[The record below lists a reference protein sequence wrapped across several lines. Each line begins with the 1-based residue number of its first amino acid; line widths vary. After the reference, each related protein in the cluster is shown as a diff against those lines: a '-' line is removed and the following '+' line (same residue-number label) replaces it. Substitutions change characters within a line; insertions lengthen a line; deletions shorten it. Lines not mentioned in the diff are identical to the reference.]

1 MTHQAHSSLSFK
13 FCHEAIHVRASSMPH
28 FQSSSASRVG
38 CDIFTVAVHF
48 CRPPHT
54 AIRLV
59 LLPAS
64 GFVASERNCCAHE
77 IRLSALASD

>member
-1 MTHQAHSSLSFK
+1 
-13 FCHEAIHVRASSMPH
+13 MPL

-64 GFVASERNCCAHE
+64 GFVASERNCCARIPTARAHE
-77 IRLSALASD
+77 IRLCALASD